1 VPITMSNLFTMLGD
15 ARDLALA
22 LPVVKDKRA
31 LLRTDAKD
39 GVGVGPTNVRSLIL
53 V

>member
-1 VPITMSNLFTMLGD
+1 MPITMSHLFTMLRD

-31 LLRTDAKD
+31 LLRTDTKD
-39 GVGVGPTNVRSLIL
+39 GVGVGPANVRGLIL